1 VIAALLE
8 RLLGPKLSAR
18 ISPWLVLV
26 ALLGSGYVLAGI
38 FHAQSPLQ
46 DWLFWRY
53 LGVWVGATAFA
64 AASISVGNLIVRRL
78 SEDEEPASGHFTL
91 SFATGVF
98 AFFLLTA
105 AVGFLHGFGK
115 VTFVLI
121 PCALFA
127 VGFKQLRRDVAL
139 LRERARDGR
148 WLSLTPFEV
157 AAFAVGLL
165 GLVVIY
171 LGVLVPDNASYDA
184 RWYHVAVAEHY
195 AAAGGIIRSVEGNVT
210 VTVPQLASVLDSW
223 AFCMPGGGLFE
234 HYELAA
240 HLELVML
247 LGTLP
252 GVVALV
258 RYLVPGVRAR
268 WAWLAML
275 AFPSLF
281 VYDSSLHGGA
291 DHVAALFAIPAYLS
305 MIRAWKELRLRA
317 CLLLAISV
325 SGLLMSKYT
334 AAAAAAG
341 PVLAITLRGLWLTV
355 GQLRARPRRPSALYG
370 LLATL
375 GAGLALTTPHWLKN
389 LIWYGDP
396 LYPMLH
402 HYLKVRPWNGDGDF
416 FFAVYQEQQFVPTG
430 SLSHKLLGMLKALYD
445 HSYALYNWSDFHGN
459 YPVFGSLF
467 TFSLVALPFLRGTRR
482 TWGLVLLTHLGVIV
496 WYWVSD
502 AERYLQ
508 CLLPW
513 MAASVASIG
522 ILAWRS
528 GWPARV
534 GVVGLT
540 GLQLVWGSDM
550 VFWPLHRMTGKS
562 PIGMANDFF
571 ARGYGK
577 GGESRSK
584 PFEDFAAL
592 GRGLP
597 PRSKV
602 VVHHEHL
609 HLGLGTMVVS
619 DSTRMAYGINYGE
632 LGSPA
637 AVHALFRSYG
647 VTHVVW
653 EPRAVYGDE
662 SVAGDLVFHT
672 YAASWT
678 TVGRSGSRHIASLPS
693 QPPEPREATAFV
705 FSCDGSYPSGLYPLS
720 ALRLSTYS
728 LRGKT
733 TRYPKPQ
740 VPYTVGDAV
749 PRAGYAVINEGCASA
764 PRLKGYGLVAT
775 SGSIRYY
782 AAR

>member
-1 VIAALLE
+1 MLAALLD
-8 RLLGPKLSAR
+8 RLFGPRVTGRVL
-18 ISPWLVLV
+18 PWLVLL
-26 ALLGSGYVLAGI
+26 ALAGSTYVLAGI
-38 FHAQSPLQ
+38 FHAQAPLQ
-46 DWLFWRY
+46 NWLFWRY
-53 LGVWVGATAFA
+53 LGVWLCCAAFA
-64 AASISVGNLIVRRL
+64 AACLSVGNWIVHRL
-78 SEDEEPASGHFTL
+78 TEVEDSKNGHFTL
-91 SFATGVF
+91 SFAVGVF

-105 AVGFLHGFGK
+105 AVGFLHGFNK
-115 VTFVLI
+115 VSFVLI

-127 VGFKQLRRDVAL
+127 VGAKQLWRDVL
-139 LRERARDGR
+139 GLRESARDGSWR
-148 WLSLTPFEV
+148 LSPLEV

-165 GLVVIY
+165 GLTVIY
-171 LGVLVPDNASYDA
+171 LNVLVPDNASYDA
-184 RWYHVAVAEHY
+184 RWYHMAIAEHY
-195 AAAGGIIRSVEGNVT
+195 AAAGGIVRSVEGNVT
-210 VTVPQLASVLDSW
+210 VTLPQLTSILASW
-223 AFCMPGGGLFE
+223 AFCIPWGGLFDR
-234 HYELAA
+234 YELAA

-258 RYLVPGVRAR
+258 RYLVPGVKAR

-305 MIRAWKELRLRA
+305 LLRAWGSLRLRP

-325 SGLLMSKYT
+325 SGLLMAKYT

-341 PVLAITLRGLWLTV
+341 PVLAITLRGIWLTI
-355 GQLRARPRRPSALYG
+355 GQLRARPRHVTALRNLG
-370 LLATL
+370 ATL
-375 GAGLALTTPHWLKN
+375 GAGLLLTTPHWLKN
-389 LIWYGDP
+389 LIWHGDP
-396 LYPMLH
+396 LYPILH
-402 HYLKVRPWNGDGDF
+402 HYLKVRPWNDEGDF

-430 SLSHKLLGMLKALYD
+430 TMHHKLVGMLKALYD

-482 TWGLVLLTHLGVIV
+482 TWALVALTHLGIIV

-513 MAASVASIG
+513 MAAAVASIA
-522 ILAWRS
+522 ILAWRT
-528 GWPARV
+528 GWPARL

-550 VFWPLHRMTGKS
+550 PFWPLHRMTGKS
-562 PIGMANDFF
+562 PVGLANDFF
-571 ARGYGK
+571 ARGYGN
-577 GGESRSK
+577 GGESRTQ

-597 PRSKV
+597 PRAKV
-602 VVHHEHL
+602 LVHHEHL

-619 DSTRMAYGINYGE
+619 DSTRMAYGINYGA

-647 VTHVVW
+647 VTHAVW

-672 YAASWT
+672 YAATWK
-678 TVGRSGSRHIASLPS
+678 TVGRSGSRHIAELPAEA
-693 QPPEPREATAFV
+693 PEPREATAFV
-705 FSCDGSYPSGLYPLS
+705 FYCGGSYTAGLYPLS
-720 ALRLSTYS
+720 ALRLSTYP
-728 LRGKT
+728 LRGKKT
-733 TRYPKPQ
+733 HFPVPQ
-740 VPYTVGDAV
+740 QPYTVGDPV
-749 PRAGYAVINEGCASA
+749 PRAGYAVINESCVDA
-764 PRLKGYGLVAT
+764 PRMKGYTLVA
-775 SGSIRYY
+775 SQGSVRYY